1 MVRVPLFT
9 TSLES
14 SPMAW
19 GHERALVKLRAYACG
34 GGGLRALKGALVSQ
48 AAAERHMQVLA
59 SHLDQLR
66 IRDSE
71 IRYAVI
77 IALRRCE
84 PSGDSCCQ
92 CRIPVPCLGQE
103 NAQVLNTTQ

>member
-1 MVRVPLFT
+1 
-9 TSLES
+9 
-14 SPMAW
+14 
-19 GHERALVKLRAYACG
+19 
-34 GGGLRALKGALVSQ
+34 
-48 AAAERHMQVLA
+48 MQVLA

-77 IALRRCE
+77 LALRRCE

-92 CRIPVPCLGQE
+92 CRIPCLGQE
-103 NAQVLNTTQ
+103 NAQALNTTQ